1 MPEPAERATI
11 TYAGKISVRD
21 HGEACDVVFVGD
33 VPEPFA
39 ERFSDD
45 LESHGR
51 YVTVRYHITER
62 PHPVEE
68 LEENLIRRLAGAAD
82 ANYQDHYSAIT
93 GYLWTDEDLNVGG
106 HDLLDELRDGDGR
119 YLLMIVKF
127 YREGVS
133 SDGC

>member
-1 MPEPAERATI
+1 MPEPAERAVI
-11 TYAGKISVRD
+11 TYAGQIDVRD
-21 HGEACDVVFVGD
+21 HGEAFDVVFVGD
-33 VPEPFA
+33 GDDPFA

-62 PHPVEE
+62 QHPVEE

-82 ANYQDHYSAIT
+82 ANYADHYSDIT
-93 GYLWTDEDLNVGG
+93 GYLWTDEDLNIGG

-119 YLLMIVKF
+119 YLLMIVEF
-127 YREGVS
+127 RREGVS
-133 SDGC
+133 DDGR